1 MKELTITGRYSGS
14 KLLIGETLQNL
25 KNYLPQE
32 RVIVIADSRVDQLY
46 RQHYSLYPVILAGEG
61 EGIKNLTTVE
71 RIYGEMLDLEVD
83 RSWFV
88 VGIGGGVTCDLA
100 GFVAS
105 TYMRGLRFGFVSTS
119 LLSQVDASLGGKNG
133 INFKRYK
140 NHIGTFNQPE
150 FVICDTALLK
160 TLPLKEVLSGFGEIV
175 KHALIADESMFRFL
189 EEQYNEAVN
198 LQPGVI
204 EYLVYTS
211 AVIKSGVVNR
221 DETEKGERRVLNF
234 GHTLAHAIEKCS
246 SRYTHGEAVSIGMA
260 AAAIVSA
267 QQGRI
272 SEETVRRIL
281 ALLKNL
287 GLPVKTDINKA
298 SLIDAMRHD
307 KKRDDA
313 EIDLVLLDGIGK
325 CAIAR
330 SPLSYS
336 VKLAN
341 ALNLIDDDGN
351 LINLPA

>member
-1 MKELTITGRYSGS
+1 MKELTINGRHSVS
-14 KLLIGETLQNL
+14 KLLIGEALHNL
-25 KNYLPQE
+25 TNYLPE
-32 RVIVIADSRVDQLY
+32 SRVMVIADSRVDKFY
-46 RQHYSLYPVILAGEG
+46 RHFYSQYPVIAAGEG

-71 RIYGEMLDLEVD
+71 RIYEEMLDLEAD

-88 VGIGGGVTCDLA
+88 VGIGGGVVCDLA
-100 GFVAS
+100 GYIAS

-133 INFKRYK
+133 INFKGYK

-160 TLPLKEVLSGFGEIV
+160 TLPMKEVLSGFGEIV

-189 EEQYNEAVN
+189 EEHYHEAVN
-198 LQPGVI
+198 LQPDVI

-246 SRYTHGEAVSIGMA
+246 SQYTHGEAVGIGMA
-260 AAAIVSA
+260 AATVVSL

-272 SEETVRRIL
+272 SGETAGRIL
-281 ALLKNL
+281 SLLKNL

-298 SLIDAMRHD
+298 LLIDAMRHD
-307 KKRDDA
+307 KKRDDS

-330 SPLSYS
+330 SPLETTAD
-336 VKLAN
+336 LAN
-341 ALNLIDDDGN
+341 AMDMIDSQGQILSFND
-351 LINLPA
+351 